1 MMPNGNQKHNWN
13 ILLIGG
19 NSGSGKT
26 TLARELSRH
35 FDVPWLQV
43 DDFRLVL
50 QHNTSADARP
60 ELHHFDDLSTVYR
73 NPPEVLSEWRVAT
86 AEATSAAIEVVIA
99 NHTTFGGPA
108 ILEGDDIVPAL
119 APRDEF
125 AGTTVEVHAVRAV
138 FLIETDEEAIA
149 DNIRRRGREVGHR
162 SAGEELSQVQ
172 MNSLYGTWL
181 QQEAQRY
188 GLSVVTP
195 RPWHSLLDRAFAV
208 IG

>member
-1 MMPNGNQKHNWN
+1 MRIEEANPTWSV
-13 ILLIGG
+13 LLIGG
-19 NSGSGKT
+19 NSGAGKT

-50 QHNTSADARP
+50 QHSTTADARP
-60 ELHHFDDLSTVYR
+60 ELHHFNNLSTVYR

-99 NHTTFGGPA
+99 NHATFGGPA

-119 APRDEF
+119 ALRHEF
-125 AGTTVEVHAVRAV
+125 AGTTVEAHSVRAV
-138 FLIETDEEAIA
+138 FLIETDEGAIA
-149 DNIRRRGREVGHR
+149 DNIRRRGREVCPR

-172 MNSLYGTWL
+172 MSWLYGTWL

-188 GLSVVTP
+188 GLPVVTP
-195 RPWHSLLDRAFAV
+195 RPWHSLLDRALAAIV
-208 IG
+208 